1 MEGWPLRLQGGDNPG
16 RCSGTRPKQGVGM
29 ATQNATRAHAG
40 AVAARLCDPFP
51 ATRKGFLTG
60 GGPRVLDLMSRRE
73 RTRESLSRT
82 APRGLTTSTHG
93 EGGTL
98 EWRLA
103 ERPAPLGALA

>member
-1 MEGWPLRLQGGDNPG
+1 
-16 RCSGTRPKQGVGM
+16 M

-51 ATRKGFLTG
+51 ATRKTG

-98 EWRLA
+98 EGRLA